1 MKLIQNMGISTKY
14 ENQDDYN
21 GMLREF
27 PRSQQEENSQ
37 KDKEN
42 DAEIHWK
49 AMDGTNTKHGN
60 STKQENRYSRYRRI
74 VN

>member
-1 MKLIQNMGISTKY
+1 MQKFTGGPWMKLIQNMGKSTKY

-21 GMLREF
+21 GMFREF

-42 DAEIHWK
+42 DTEIHWN
-49 AMDGTNTKHGN
+49 AMDSGTNTKHGE
-60 STKQENRYSRYRRI
+60 KHQI
-74 VN
+74 